1 MSKESNMLT
10 NQGLQGKLQ
19 TEITELSH
27 SINSIVE
34 SFRKLQ
40 TPLVESRQK
49 VPQAT
54 NQLDKISEQTEA
66 AAHRMLDTIEQI
78 TQRESEVIEGL
89 DTIRDL
95 ASGGAPAEIMPIV
108 QAIQEKA
115 KTNLND
121 AYTIMD
127 ALQFQD
133 ITSQQMDHA
142 ASLLEEIEAKLQ
154 HILVTVGA
162 DPSQTPSEKGKKP
175 KKQRAYD
182 PHADLFDKKTDQAD
196 IDSLFERTKS
206 K

>member
-1 MSKESNMLT
+1 MLT

-19 TEITELSH
+19 TEITELSR

-89 DTIRDL
+89 DSIRKL
-95 ASGGAPAEIMPIV
+95 ASGGTPGNLLPII

-142 ASLLEEIEAKLQ
+142 ASLLEEIETKLQ

-162 DPSQTPSEKGKKP
+162 DPSQTPSEKGKKS